1 MTTKPHDDATS
12 QPGEVRSSDG
22 LGLGPERAE
31 DREQWILPVKRY
43 AHDGG
48 GLVVRCPHCKEV
60 IGLDGEEG
68 DDIRGEQFQHRS
80 KRCDGWFEVWT
91 QARRVAE
98 V

>member
-1 MTTKPHDDATS
+1 MNDETGIELRRLMDDERRAAEKDRKP
-12 QPGEVRSSDG
+12 
-22 LGLGPERAE
+22 
-31 DREQWILPVKRY
+31 EQWILTVKRF

-48 GLVVRCPHCKEV
+48 SLVVRCPHCKEV
-60 IGLDGEEG
+60 IGVDGDEG

-80 KRCDGWFEVWT
+80 KRCDGWIEVWR

>member
-1 MTTKPHDDATS
+1 MPAEVPLALKSNLVLGHNAEKP
-12 QPGEVRSSDG
+12 
-22 LGLGPERAE
+22 
-31 DREQWILPVKRY
+31 EQWILTVKRY

-48 GLVVRCPHCKEV
+48 GLVVRCPHCKDV
-60 IGLDGEEG
+60 IGVEGDEG

-80 KRCDGWFEVWT
+80 KRCDGWLEVWS